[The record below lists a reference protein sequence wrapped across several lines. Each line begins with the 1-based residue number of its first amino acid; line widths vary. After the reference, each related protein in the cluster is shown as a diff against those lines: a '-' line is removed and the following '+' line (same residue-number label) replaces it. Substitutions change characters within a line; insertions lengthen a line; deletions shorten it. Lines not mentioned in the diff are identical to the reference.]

1 MSMHGDKSWVH
12 HYGPEIKH
20 WCKIQEMIVS
30 HAKKAQSLGQK
41 DSYTIYS
48 YVEFDRTVFVGVLH
62 RCSAII
68 SENWMNIVKG
78 SWSLFMPVIATY
90 D

>member
-1 MSMHGDKSWVH
+1 LKQASNNNSDHNKQRGNEFMWNSNRMNWGNNVLAWVTNVDESWVH

-20 WCKIQEMIVS
+20 WCRIQEMIIS

-48 YVEFDRTVFVGVLH
+48 YVEL
-62 RCSAII
+62 
-68 SENWMNIVKG
+68 N
-78 SWSLFMPVIATY
+78 
-90 D
+90 

>member
-1 MSMHGDKSWVH
+1 MNWGNNVLVWVTNVDESWVY

-20 WCKIQEMIVS
+20 WCRIQEMIIS

-48 YVEFDRTVFVGVLH
+48 YVELDRTVFVGVL
-62 RCSAII
+62 RKSSAII
-68 SENWMNIVKG
+68 
-78 SWSLFMPVIATY
+78 
-90 D
+90 